1 MSSRHEATTGADMTD
16 PTTWTSPWA
25 GLGVVAGALLLG
37 LVFARLDATARAGV
51 RLRSRVGPGPDAA
64 APVRAGTRLLLGRRR
79 TTLAPD
85 ALLRTVAVAAVPT
98 LALTSAAVL
107 PWDGRS
113 VVSTS
118 ADLVWFNAAEALLWV
133 AVWLLGWGPNAV
145 YSLVG
150 AYRFLAQGLAYE
162 LPLMFA
168 IITVGVG
175 AGSLRATE
183 VVAAQAGGA
192 WFVWTMPVAFV
203 VFLLGAAAFTFW
215 GPFGA
220 PAAQDLAGGVLSEL
234 SGLDR
239 LLVDLGRAVLLGVA
253 SATAAA
259 WFLGAEDGP
268 VLPGALWYAL
278 KTLAVMAVLVGVGR
292 RLPLVR
298 PERFADIAWMVV
310 LPLVIVQ
317 SAVAAVLTLGGF
329 YG

>member
-1 MSSRHEATTGADMTD
+1 MTD
-16 PTTWTSPWA
+16 PTTWTSVWA
-25 GLGVVAGALLLG
+25 GLVVVVGALLLG
-37 LVFARLDATARAGV
+37 LFFAGLDAAARAGF
-51 RLRSRVGPGPDAA
+51 RPGFRPGFRAGPGPDAA

-220 PAAQDLAGGVLSEL
+220 PAAQDVAGGVLSEL

-268 VLPGALWYAL
+268 ALPGALWYAL

-298 PERFADIAWMVV
+298 PERFADVAWVVV

>member
-1 MSSRHEATTGADMTD
+1 MAD
-16 PTTWTSPWA
+16 PTTWTSVWA
-25 GLGVVAGALLLG
+25 GLGVVAGALVLG
-37 LVFARLDATARAGV
+37 LVLAWFDAVARAGV
-51 RLRSRVGPGPDAA
+51 RVGSRAVLVPAAA
-64 APVRAGTRLLLGRRR
+64 APVREGMRLLLGQRR
-79 TTLAPD
+79 TTVAPD
-85 ALLRTVAVAAVPT
+85 RLLRTLAVCAVPV

-107 PWDGRS
+107 PLGGHS

-133 AVWLLGWGPNAV
+133 AVWMLGWAPNAV
-145 YSLVG
+145 HSLVG

-175 AGSLRATE
+175 AGSLRATD

-192 WFVWTMPVAFV
+192 WFVWTMPVALL

-220 PAAQDLAGGVLSEL
+220 PAARDIAEGVLSEL
-234 SGLDR
+234 AGLDR
-239 LLVDLGRAVLLGVA
+239 LLVELGRAVFLGVA

-268 VLPGALWYAL
+268 VLPGAWWYAI
-278 KTLAVMAVLVGVGR
+278 KTLAVMAFLVGVGR

-298 PERFADIAWMVV
+298 PERFADIAWMVL
-310 LPLVIVQ
+310 LPLTILQ
-317 SAVAAVLTLGGF
+317 TAVVAVLVLGGF